1 MPTVATLVTPAAM
14 LDDDVPATVY
24 GGSETLEAIQ
34 KHLFNMVS
42 CAEITLQFDAL
53 NA

>member
-24 GGSETLEAIQ
+24 GGSEALEGNQ
-34 KHLFNMVS
+34 EHVFNMVS
-42 CAEITLQFDAL
+42 CTEITLQFDAL
-53 NA
+53 NS